1 MRSTVQS
8 ALVVLALALLAAAP
22 SRAAAAPVTYSV
34 SLGNNQTST
43 LTIDG
48 DQLTGLALHA
58 FVATCSNGPSTYSIS
73 VGSPA
78 TPATI
83 ASGAVHVEA
92 DGTDDGYGAT
102 VHVALDGTLSADR
115 RVLSGTLTFSDLQS
129 TFDSG
134 CPQTVQRFVAIPTPA
149 TIPYDPSKSWTLDG
163 RVQLDLGPGRI
174 DRMRASVVPFQCGP
188 AVNEIAFDT
197 QAYALGA
204 IPLAA
209 DGSFSLT
216 LDALDEYDVVHV
228 LTISGTAGAAGASV
242 RFHVSDTDVATAFL
256 GTCSG
261 DATLTASPPAAT
273 PAAGTPPASATAT
286 TPTTPVPPSGGHLTL
301 PRASGPSAVFD
312 WAELRINRGASYS
325 YYFMALRPRCSGGAT
340 HVRFS
345 VSGGRAHYVSCH
357 SSLGYASAP
366 VQLAITYS
374 LVAQA
379 VRMRRGRI
387 VSRGPAVAT
396 LAQMREPQSGW
407 KPISRLPGPPP
418 TR

>member
-1 MRSTVQS
+1 
-8 ALVVLALALLAAAP
+8 
-22 SRAAAAPVTYSV
+22 
-34 SLGNNQTST
+34 
-43 LTIDG
+43 
-48 DQLTGLALHA
+48 
-58 FVATCSNGPSTYSIS
+58 
-73 VGSPA
+73 
-78 TPATI
+78 
-83 ASGAVHVEA
+83 
-92 DGTDDGYGAT
+92 
-102 VHVALDGTLSADR
+102 
-115 RVLSGTLTFSDLQS
+115 
-129 TFDSG
+129 
-134 CPQTVQRFVAIPTPA
+134 QTVQRFVAIPVPA

-242 RFHVSDTDVATAFL
+242 RFQVTDTDVVTSWL

-261 DATLTASPPAAT
+261 DATLTAAPPAPSAPAT
-273 PAAGTPPASATAT
+273 PAASVPAAGPAAPAAPSA
-286 TPTTPVPPSGGHLTL
+286 GHLSL
-301 PRASGPSAVFD
+301 PRVSGPSAIFD

-340 HVRFS
+340 HVRFV
-345 VSGGRAHYVSCH
+345 VSGGRAHYVSCRA
-357 SSLGYASAP
+357 SMGYASAP
-366 VQLAITYS
+366 VQLGITYS

-379 VRMRRGRI
+379 VRMRRGHI
-387 VSRGPAVAT
+387 VRRGPAVPT

-407 KPISRLPGPPP
+407 KPISTLPGPPP